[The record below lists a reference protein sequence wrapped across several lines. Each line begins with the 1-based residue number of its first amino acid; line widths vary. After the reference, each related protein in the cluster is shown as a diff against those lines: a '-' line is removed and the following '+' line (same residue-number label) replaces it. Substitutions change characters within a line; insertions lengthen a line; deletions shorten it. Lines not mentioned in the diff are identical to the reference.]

1 MDCTVPVDCVWDNW
15 MWEPCNVSC
24 GNGTQAG
31 TRKILQPSKDGGKDC
46 EGPTEDEKKDLSNLG
61 ITYVNNE
68 GTQARR
74 LCARRSFEYVRC
86 RNHR

>member
-1 MDCTVPVDCVWDNW
+1 MECTDPVDCVWDKW
-15 MWEPCNVSC
+15 RWEPCNVSC

-31 TRKILQPSKDGGKDC
+31 TRKILVPSENGGKNC
-46 EGPTEDEKKDLSNLG
+46 EVPTVEEWRELRNETL
-61 ITYVNNE
+61 TYINTK

-74 LCARRSFEYVRC
+74 SCARMPFEYVRC